1 MNKKIIK
8 IDLSKYKN
16 GNAKFIVGRENG
28 SNARKQEQLDDLVN
42 KYKNNEISKIQFV
55 TSTQIYGVVSSFIL
69 GMLSEI
75 VTKINNKEEVYN
87 IFDFSELTKELQQQ
101 FDEEIDYILGA

>member
-28 SNARKQEQLDDLVN
+28 SNARKQEQLDDLIN
-42 KYKNNEISKIQFV
+42 KYKNNEISKIQFI

-87 IFDFSELTKELQQQ
+87 IFFFFFLTKELQQQ